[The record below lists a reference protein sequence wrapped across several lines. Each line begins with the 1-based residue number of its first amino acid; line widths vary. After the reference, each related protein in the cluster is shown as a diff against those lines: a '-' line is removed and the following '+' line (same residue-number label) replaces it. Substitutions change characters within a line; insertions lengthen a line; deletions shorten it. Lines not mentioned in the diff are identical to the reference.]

1 MEKDKKDIIGDE
13 AEAAAALER
22 EAKAG
27 ADTSLYVHTFHQPFE
42 YRGKT
47 YDTLTFDWGTL
58 TGADHLAIEN
68 EIVRQGKTLVMPE
81 FSSEFLC
88 CMAARACTERNE
100 EGFRVISAEMLRA
113 LPMREFQSICKR
125 ARRFLLR
132 AE

>member
-1 MEKDKKDIIGDE
+1 MEKKNSISD
-13 AEAAAALER
+13 EAAAAAELEQQ
-22 EAKAG
+22 AKAG
-27 ADTSLYVHTFHQPFE
+27 PDISLYVHTFRQPFE
-42 YRGKT
+42 YLGKT

-58 TGADHLAIEN
+58 TGKDHLAIEN

-81 FSSEFLC
+81 FSGEFLC
-88 CMAARACTERNE
+88 CMAARACTERTE

-125 ARRFLLR
+125 ARSFLLR